1 MRLGKL
7 SIQIT
12 KAGEQMSAK
21 TYLWI
26 EDRIGKA
33 SYKFWSTLM
42 HEICPEVIVESKMN
56 NRELVK
62 AVKGLTD
69 RENRYIIAL
78 DNSFDNVQIY
88 MEQKIMKEAADIRDN
103 VFLLNLIC
111 FEYTLLEFDKLI
123 DWIYAPEDEFREKRA
138 GAIAAREKLVNIIKS
153 GEMNYKAIQ
162 EIIDYDSNLNNHNI
176 EQLSAKLLFDLIR
189 NTGFEVS
196 KGGLGECWRQNC
208 CEWADR
214 QADDICGLNQT
225 KLTLKDKM
233 KCIYS
238 GTSLCREFENIGLEV
253 LA

>member
-1 MRLGKL
+1 
-7 SIQIT
+7 
-12 KAGEQMSAK
+12 MSAK

-33 SYKFWSTLM
+33 SYMFWTTFM

-88 MEQKIMKEAADIRDN
+88 MEQKILKEAADKREN
-103 VFLLNLIC
+103 VFLFDLIC

-138 GAIAAREKLVNIIKS
+138 GAVDAREKLVQIVNS
-153 GEMNYKAIQ
+153 GEMNYKEIQ
-162 EIIDYDSNLNNHNI
+162 EILDYDRNLCDHNI
-176 EQLSAKLLFDLIR
+176 EQLSAKLLFDLTR
-189 NTGFEVS
+189 NTGFEIS
-196 KGGLGECWRQNC
+196 KGSLGECWRQNC
-208 CEWADR
+208 CEWTDR
-214 QADDICGLNQT
+214 QEDDICGLDQT
-225 KLTLKDKM
+225 KLSLKDKM
-233 KCIYS
+233 KSVYW
-238 GTSLCREFENIGLEV
+238 GTSLHREFEKVGLEA